1 MKNEVTCGE
10 LDNLHKEI
18 KLVDFNLVLCY
29 NIINMDK
36 NKKLFS
42 EIQAI
47 VGGYPTLEIEITKGL
62 NFNMADTLRTITF
75 YSNSKYTGGQKDELG
90 RDKPFNNINTFRTN
104 VAYRATDL
112 DLKDIQIVADDITD
126 KENMIKSMVLSKEAY
141 KWGKNN
147 GLSEFLN
154 NFGYTRAKYGD
165 VLVKKCTDD
174 DGEMKLEVCAWK
186 NMVVDPT
193 NIDDSII
200 IEKHFFKAHELAEK
214 QDVWDNV
221 VDVLKKAKKTK
232 SDIEVLEVHGQF
244 TEEVDPDAKGDDEY
258 TYTQKKFLIAQVGND
273 MFLLHSEDEKEN
285 IYRHLSWRKEE
296 GRDFG
301 VGIVEDGFEA
311 QVWTN
316 DATIA
321 EKNAMELAGKVILK
335 TNSKKVGSNILTDA
349 DNGRIFELEDG
360 RDITPIN
367 LMPTALPKYAELIQR
382 WDNQFERV
390 SSTFNAITGE
400 QMPSGT
406 PYRQTAILNQEAG
419 SLFDQRREEAGI
431 FISEL
436 YMDWVL
442 PYLIKKLNKEHILTA
457 EWSNEELIIID
468 EGFSNYRAARKFVAD
483 VINGKDVTQESVD
496 SEITK
501 YNEEVKNLKNVRSI
515 PIPKDYFKDFECHV
529 SVIITNEMRNKSAIL
544 ESLSNILAQVGSNPA
559 MLQDPILS
567 KVFGAIIEISG
578 VPISPTAFIPK
589 PNQQMQPQMPQGQGQ
604 PSPEQMAQ
612 LMQTK

>member
-1 MKNEVTCGE
+1 MNNET
-10 LDNLHKEI
+10 KQ
-18 KLVDFNLVLCY
+18 
-29 NIINMDK
+29 
-36 NKKLFS
+36 KKLFA
-42 EIQAI
+42 EIQGI
-47 VGGYPTLEIEITKGL
+47 IGGYSSLEIEITKGL
-62 NFNMADTLRTITF
+62 KFNLSETLRTITF
-75 YSNSKYTGGQKDELG
+75 YSNSKYLGGQKDELG
-90 RDKPFNNINTFRTN
+90 RDKPFNNINTFRVN

-112 DLKDIQIVADDITD
+112 DLKDINIVADDITD
-126 KENMIKSMVLSKEAY
+126 TENQIKAMILGKESY

-154 NFGYTRAKYGD
+154 DFGYTRAKYGD
-165 VLVKKCTDD
+165 VLVKKCIDD
-174 DGEMKLEVCAWK
+174 EELELEVCAWK
-186 NMVVDPT
+186 NMTVDPV

-200 IEKHFFKAHELAEK
+200 IEKHYFKPYELSEK
-214 QDVWDNV
+214 KDVWDNV
-221 VDVLKKAKKTK
+221 VEVLELSKKSKA
-232 SDIEVLEVHGQF
+232 DIEVLEVHGKFQ
-244 TEEVDPDAKGDDEY
+244 EAVDPESDSDDEY
-258 TYTQKKFLIAQVGND
+258 TYVGKKYLIAMVGNE
-273 MFLLHSEDEKEN
+273 MFLLYSETEEETP
-285 IYRHLSWRKEE
+285 YRHLQWIKEE

-301 VGIVEDGFEA
+301 VGIIEDGFEA

-360 RDITPIN
+360 KDITPIN
-367 LMPTALPKYAELIQR
+367 LMSTALPKYAELIQR

-457 EWSNEELIIID
+457 EWSNEELQIID
-468 EGFSNYRAARKFVAD
+468 DGFKNYRKGRKLVEAVLSD
-483 VINGKDVTQESVD
+483 KEVSQETLD
-496 SEITK
+496 MEGGA
-501 YNEEVKNLKNVRSI
+501 YDNEVKNLKNVRSI
-515 PIPKDYFKDFECHV
+515 PIPKDYFKDFECSV

-567 KVFGAIIEISG
+567 KVFGAIVEISG
-578 VPISPTAFIPK
+578 VPISPTSFIPK
-589 PNQQMQPQMPQGQGQ
+589 ASQQPQMPQGQQ
-604 PSPEQMAQ
+604 INPQAMAQ
-612 LMQTK
+612 LGAGQELE

>member
-1 MKNEVTCGE
+1 
-10 LDNLHKEI
+10 
-18 KLVDFNLVLCY
+18 
-29 NIINMDK
+29 MDK
-36 NKKLFS
+36 SKKLFS
-42 EIQAI
+42 EVQGII
-47 VGGYPTLEIEITKGL
+47 GGYPNLEIEITKGL
-62 NFNMADTLRTITF
+62 NFNLSETLRTITF
-75 YSNSKYTGGQKDELG
+75 YSNSKYLGGQKDELG
-90 RDKPFNNINTFRTN
+90 RDKPFNNINTFRVN

-126 KENMIKSMVLSKEAY
+126 TENQIKAMILGKEAY

-165 VLVKKCTDD
+165 VLVKKCIEKE
-174 DGEMKLEVCAWK
+174 DGKEEFELEVCAWK
-186 NMVVDPT
+186 NMIVDPV
-193 NIDDSII
+193 NIDDSVI
-200 IEKHFFKAHELAEK
+200 IEKHYFKPYELAEK
-214 QDVWDNV
+214 KDIWDNV
-221 VDVLKKAKKTK
+221 IEVLELSKKSKA
-232 SDIEVLEVHGQF
+232 DIEVLEIHGKF
-244 TEEVDPDAKGDDEY
+244 PEAIDPDSDSDDEY
-258 TYTQKKFLIAQVGND
+258 TYVGKKYLVGMVGAE
-273 MFLLHSEDEKEN
+273 MFLLYSETEDKSP
-285 IYRHLSWRKEE
+285 YRHLSWRKEE

-301 VGIVEDGFEA
+301 VGIIEDGFEA

-360 RDITPIN
+360 KDITPIN

-382 WDNQFERV
+382 WDNQYERV

-457 EWSNEELIIID
+457 EWSNEELAIID
-468 EGFSNYRAARKFVAD
+468 EGFSNYRKGRKLVEA
-483 VINGKDVTQESVD
+483 VLSNQEVTQEMLD
-496 SEITK
+496 AEGTA
-501 YNEEVKNLKNVRSI
+501 YNNEVKNLKNVRSI
-515 PIPKDYFKDFECHV
+515 PIPKDYFKDFECSV
-529 SVIITNEMRNKSAIL
+529 SVVITNEMRNKSAIL
-544 ESLSNILAQVGSNPA
+544 ESLSNILAQVGANPA
-559 MLQDPILS
+559 MLQDPTLS
-567 KVFGAIIEISG
+567 KIFGSIIEISG
-578 VPISPTAFIPK
+578 VPISPSALIRP
-589 PNQQMQPQMPQGQGQ
+589 QQQQPMQPQLPQGQNPQALAGLMAGQ
-604 PSPEQMAQ
+604 AELGQ
-612 LMQTK
+612 

>member
-1 MKNEVTCGE
+1 
-10 LDNLHKEI
+10 
-18 KLVDFNLVLCY
+18 
-29 NIINMDK
+29 MDK
-36 NKKLFS
+36 EKKLFA
-42 EIQAI
+42 EVQGI
-47 VGGYPTLEIEITKGL
+47 VGGYPNLEIEITKGL
-62 NFNMADTLRTITF
+62 KFNLSETLRTITF
-75 YSNSKYTGGQKDELG
+75 YSNSKYLGGQKDELG
-90 RDKPFNNINTFRTN
+90 RDKPFNNINIFRVN

-126 KENMIKSMVLSKEAY
+126 TENQIKAMILSKEAY
-141 KWGKNN
+141 KLGKNN

-154 NFGYTRAKYGD
+154 DLGYTRAKYGD
-165 VLVKKCTDD
+165 VLVKKSINDD
-174 DGEMKLEVCAWK
+174 KDIELSVCAWK
-186 NMVVDPT
+186 NMTVDPT

-200 IEKHFFKAHELAEK
+200 IEKHYFKAHELAEK

-221 VDVLKKAKKTK
+221 IDVLKLSKKTK
-232 SDIEVLEVHGQF
+232 EDIEVLEVHGKF
-244 TEEVDPDAKGDDEY
+244 PEAIDPESDSDDEY
-258 TYTQKKFLIAQVGND
+258 TYVGKKYLIAMVGNE
-273 MFLLHSEDEKEN
+273 MFLLYSETEDESP
-285 IYRHLSWRKEE
+285 YRHLSWRKEE

-301 VGIVEDGFEA
+301 VGIIEDGFEA

-360 RDITPIN
+360 KDITPIN

-382 WDNQFERV
+382 WDNQYERV

-431 FISEL
+431 FISEI
-436 YMDWVL
+436 YMDWIL

-457 EWSNEELIIID
+457 EWSGEELQIID
-468 EGFSNYRAARKFVAD
+468 EGFSNYRKGRKLVEA
-483 VINGKDVTQESVD
+483 VLNRQEVSQEMLD
-496 SEITK
+496 QEGSA
-501 YNEEVKNLKNVRSI
+501 YANEVKNLKNVRSI
-515 PIPKDYFKDFECHV
+515 PIPKDYFKDFECSV
-529 SVIITNEMRNKSAIL
+529 SVVITNEMRNKSAIL

-567 KVFGAIIEISG
+567 KIFGSIIEISG
-578 VPISPTAFIPK
+578 VPISPSALIRP
-589 PNQQMQPQMPQGQGQ
+589 QQQAQQAMQQGQAQNPQALAALMAGQ
-604 PSPEQMAQ
+604 EQLA
-612 LMQTK
+612 K

>member
-1 MKNEVTCGE
+1 
-10 LDNLHKEI
+10 
-18 KLVDFNLVLCY
+18 
-29 NIINMDK
+29 MDK
-36 NKKLFS
+36 EKKLFA
-42 EIQAI
+42 EVQGI
-47 VGGYPTLEIEITKGL
+47 VGGYPNLEIEITKGL
-62 NFNMADTLRTITF
+62 KFNLSETLRTITF
-75 YSNSKYTGGQKDELG
+75 YSNSKYLGGQKDELG
-90 RDKPFNNINTFRTN
+90 RDKPFNNINIFRVN

-126 KENMIKSMVLSKEAY
+126 TENQIKAMILSKEAY

-154 NFGYTRAKYGD
+154 DLGYTRAKYGD
-165 VLVKKCTDD
+165 VLVKKSINDD
-174 DGEMKLEVCAWK
+174 KDIELSVCAWK
-186 NMVVDPT
+186 NMTVDPT

-200 IEKHFFKAHELAEK
+200 IEKHYFKAHELAEK

-221 VDVLKKAKKTK
+221 IDVLKLSKKTK
-232 SDIEVLEVHGQF
+232 EDIEVLEVHGKF
-244 TEEVDPDAKGDDEY
+244 PEAIDPESDSDDEY
-258 TYTQKKFLIAQVGND
+258 TYVGKKYLIAMVGNE
-273 MFLLHSEDEKEN
+273 MFLLYSETEDESP
-285 IYRHLSWRKEE
+285 YRHLSWRKEE

-301 VGIVEDGFEA
+301 VGIIEDGFEA

-360 RDITPIN
+360 KDITPIN

-382 WDNQFERV
+382 WDNQYERV

-431 FISEL
+431 FISEI
-436 YMDWVL
+436 YMDWIL

-457 EWSNEELIIID
+457 EWSGEELQIID
-468 EGFSNYRAARKFVAD
+468 EGFSNYRKGRKLVEA
-483 VINGKDVTQESVD
+483 VLNRQEVSQEMLD
-496 SEITK
+496 QEGSA
-501 YNEEVKNLKNVRSI
+501 YANEVKNLKNVRSI
-515 PIPKDYFKDFECHV
+515 PIPKDYFKDFECSV
-529 SVIITNEMRNKSAIL
+529 SVVITNEMRNKSAIL

-567 KVFGAIIEISG
+567 KIFGSIIEISG
-578 VPISPTAFIPK
+578 VPISPSALIRP
-589 PNQQMQPQMPQGQGQ
+589 QQQAQQAMQQGQAQNPQALAALMAGQ
-604 PSPEQMAQ
+604 EQLA
-612 LMQTK
+612 K